1 MTEAPKPPITA
12 ITPTEEKPGQQ
23 RFDILDN
30 PTMHKLGLGV
40 ARTEGIKVGEKV
52 QLMLWRAMHADV
64 WEDGEYMDDV
74 RQATLRGANPVA
86 EFFFW
91 ASIAFVVVFI
101 AWASLSRI
109 DEVSRGQGIVIPS
122 GKVQA
127 VGTPEGGVVAEI
139 LVRAGDIVSPGQV
152 LVRLDDTTAAS
163 GVGEKENRRAFLQA
177 QIAMYEAVLDGSLT
191 FSLDPSF
198 TAAYPAIAAEAEQL
212 YRNKSQEIQSTGG
225 VLAEQLEGKKQ
236 ELADARRTAN
246 STGQAVGLTKKELDM
261 ARPYLASG
269 AISQVDLLKIERQYV
284 EAQKEHNTALLAIPT
299 AEAAFREAEN
309 RLSEGTLK
317 ATNEARNE
325 LAKAKEEFGRLGE
338 TVKADIGK
346 VERALLKSPI
356 HAEVK
361 QVLVN
366 TVGQAVQPNANIVEL
381 VPLEETLLIEAQVK
395 PQDIAFIRPGLDAS
409 VKVTAYD
416 FSIYGGLKG
425 KVESISADS
434 FEEKKDNKQETF
446 YKIQV
451 RTDRNY
457 LERGKEKLFIKSGM
471 VATVDVLT
479 GKKTIMQYLLKPI
492 NKARDAALTER

>member
-1 MTEAPKPPITA
+1 MTDAPKPPITA
-12 ITPTEEKPGQQ
+12 VTKPKQEQ

-40 ARTEGIKVGEKV
+40 ARTEGIKVGEKI
-52 QLMLWRAMHADV
+52 QLMLWRAMHSDV
-64 WEDGEYMDDV
+64 WEDGDYMDDV
-74 RQATLRGANPVA
+74 RQATLRGAHPVA
-86 EFFFW
+86 ELFFW
-91 ASIAFVVVFI
+91 ASIAFVVIFLV
-101 AWASLSRI
+101 WASFSRI

-122 GKVQA
+122 GKIQA
-127 VGTPEGGVVAEI
+127 VGSPEGGVVSEI
-139 LVRAGDIVSPGQV
+139 MVRSGDIVSPGQV

-163 GVGEKENRRAFLQA
+163 GVGEKENRRAFLTA
-177 QIAMYEAVLDGSLT
+177 QIAMYEAVLSPSIA
-191 FSLDPSF
+191 FNLDPSF
-198 TAAYPAIAAEAEQL
+198 TATYPTIAAEAEQL
-212 YRNKSQEIQSTGG
+212 YKTKSQEIQSTGG

-246 STGQAVGLTKKELDM
+246 STGQALALAKKEFDM
-261 ARPYLASG
+261 AKPYLASG
-269 AISQVDLLKIERQYV
+269 AISQVDLLKVERQYV
-284 EAQKEHNTALLAIPT
+284 DAQKEHNTALLAVPT
-299 AEAAFREAEN
+299 AEAAYREAEN

-317 ATNEARNE
+317 ATNEARDE

-346 VERALLKSPI
+346 VERALLRSPI

-366 TVGQAVQPNANIVEL
+366 TVGQAVQPNTNIVEL

-395 PQDIAFIRPGLDAS
+395 PQDIAFIRPGLEAS

-425 KVESISADS
+425 VVESISADS
-434 FEEKKDNKQETF
+434 FEEKKDGKQETF

-457 LERGKEKLFIKSGM
+457 LERGKEKLPIKSGM